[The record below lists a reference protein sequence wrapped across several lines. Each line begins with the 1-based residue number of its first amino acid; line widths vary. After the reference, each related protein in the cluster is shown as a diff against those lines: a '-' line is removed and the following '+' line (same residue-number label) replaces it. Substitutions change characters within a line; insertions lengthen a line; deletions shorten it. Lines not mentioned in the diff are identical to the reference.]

1 MSNCPSCKGVVTKDA
16 TRCPHCGFEGA
27 QRAESSTGAGER
39 PAHLAMLEGGGAPPP
54 PPPMPRAMDQK
65 AKPRIVSKAGPAMPA
80 MSGKLDDSVP
90 SGASGWLARLEAA
103 KRGGQGAEGQ
113 SARSSAPPPGAPSAA
128 AVTPGQ
134 PPPLKKAAPAPTPPR
149 KSIEA
154 KPAHL
159 LLAELER
166 EEHER
171 KRAARERKA
180 SQVENGEEPSN
191 AIAEL
196 EIAKPT
202 ASINIRQIPK
212 WVVALVLLV
221 AVAGFGAFG
230 LHKGQKDPVKA
241 KELDPA
247 LIAAKA
253 RLEQAVAARDL
264 ATTLL
269 LQAKYQESIPHFEK
283 ALELEPNM
291 AKAELG
297 LGGAHAG
304 LGDNEAAC
312 RHYRRYLRLDA
323 DAPDAAAVQAIVDKC
338 DGASKSKPPKQ

>member
-27 QRAESSTGAGER
+27 QRAESGTGAGER

-54 PPPMPRAMDQK
+54 PPMPRVPEQK

-103 KRGGQGAEGQ
+103 KRGSQGSEPPGG
-113 SARSSAPPPGAPSAA
+113 RSSAPPPGPAAAPSA
-128 AVTPGQ
+128 PGQ
-134 PPPLKKAAPAPTPPR
+134 PPPLKKAAPPAAPQR

-171 KRAARERKA
+171 KRVARERKA
-180 SQVENGEEPSN
+180 SKAENGEEPSN

-196 EIAKPT
+196 EIAKPQ

-212 WVVALVLLV
+212 WIVGIVLVIAVV
-221 AVAGFGAFG
+221 GFGAFG

-241 KELDPA
+241 KEIDPA
-247 LIAAKA
+247 LIAAKE
-253 RLEQAVAARDL
+253 RLEKAVAARDF

-269 LQAKYQESIPHFEK
+269 LQAKYQDSIPHFQA

-297 LGGAHAG
+297 LGGAYAG
-304 LGDNEAAC
+304 LGDNDSAC

-338 DGASKSKPPKQ
+338 DGAGKSKPPKQ